1 MLYTLFDKMKYLGK
15 DNVHIHEGVNIKLVF
30 WYFENFNHPFLVY
43 VLISVVVILLFLLN
57 KENAGYVLVNYLKC
71 TGLDSKHHGG

>member
-30 WYFENFNHPFLVY
+30 
-43 VLISVVVILLFLLN
+43 
-57 KENAGYVLVNYLKC
+57 
-71 TGLDSKHHGG
+71 